1 MTINTLGIAKGGTGQ
16 TTKAPA
22 FNALSP
28 ITSVGDLILGNGVD
42 SAIRLPIGTVGQL
55 LTSNG
60 TTASWAAPATN
71 GTVTSVGLSSSDGFI
86 SVAGTP
92 VTASGT
98 LATKGGTGLTSWGGG
113 GSILVAVTA
122 SSATTLSIGSSN
134 QVLKV
139 VSSTPAWAT
148 PYISTG
154 VANINVGTAVT
165 TVTTSTTGYVA
176 IMLTKMDTGT
186 QGATNRALV
195 ESVENITPTSFD
207 IRLNG
212 SAAGTPLPVAWMI
225 W

>member
-1 MTINTLGIAKGGTGQ
+1 
-16 TTKAPA
+16 
-22 FNALSP
+22 
-28 ITSVGDLILGNGVD
+28 
-42 SAIRLPIGTVGQL
+42 
-55 LTSNG
+55 
-60 TTASWAAPATN
+60 
-71 GTVTSVGLSSSDGFI
+71 VGLSSSDGFI

-98 LATKGGTGLTSWGGG
+98 LAMTINTLGVTKGGTGLTSWGGG